1 MLPRAAAFV
10 AVIVSG
16 LAGLAAAAP
25 ARAEGG
31 PVIAI
36 PTRPGVPVVING
48 RDASYAV
55 VEGDWGLYRPGAVPI
70 TVIGD
75 APLQPNYVYQQRSA
89 YHPKFG
95 HAPPSGRNEV
105 EPPPDHP
112 LPEPAE
118 SYYRSW
124 STSSDA
130 APPANQSPPQWRP
143 VQPYERPGI
152 DTVPPTINDPQP
164 YDPPTVVVPRNLR
177 RP

>member
-118 SYYRSW
+118 FLLPQLVDVLRHGPAGKPVS
-124 STSSDA
+124 A
-130 APPANQSPPQWRP
+130 AMA
-143 VQPYERPGI
+143 
-152 DTVPPTINDPQP
+152 
-164 YDPPTVVVPRNLR
+164 PRAAVR
-177 RP
+177 AARY